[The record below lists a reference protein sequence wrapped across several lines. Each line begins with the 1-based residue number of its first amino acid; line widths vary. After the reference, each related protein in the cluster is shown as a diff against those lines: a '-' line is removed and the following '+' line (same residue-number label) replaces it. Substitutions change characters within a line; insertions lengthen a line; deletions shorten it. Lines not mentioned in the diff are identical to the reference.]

1 MLNNFRRV
9 LIMMMMKERRKRKR
23 IQIISRIQIKRMKLM
38 KKILYVS
45 LKLCSS
51 KLCIIFIIFGLVS
64 LCRIWV
70 NGVTFEN

>member
-1 MLNNFRRV
+1 
-9 LIMMMMKERRKRKR
+9 MMMMKERRKRKR

-51 KLCIIFIIFGLVS
+51 KLCIIFIIFQ
-64 LCRIWV
+64 
-70 NGVTFEN
+70 F